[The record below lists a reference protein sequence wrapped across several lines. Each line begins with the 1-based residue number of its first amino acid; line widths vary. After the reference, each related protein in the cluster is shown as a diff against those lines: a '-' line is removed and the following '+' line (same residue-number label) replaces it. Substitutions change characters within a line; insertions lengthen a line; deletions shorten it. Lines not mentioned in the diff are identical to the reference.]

1 MERPARL
8 VNSISGR
15 SRCESADE
23 SNAHP
28 SAQGP
33 EDGLAEEI
41 EAPAGDLES
50 GSGEIHT
57 RRVRREAVKRAPA
70 EAVVRTPRRVRSDA
84 VKPPRRGMRPVRNL
98 AILAAV
104 AALIAGVA
112 LPAYGIFK
120 PENDALTMQEAAEG
134 AAQSFTASDAAA
146 SVELKRDSYSATTPE
161 EIEKKKAE
169 EAAKERAREIAAA
182 AAASKANAN
191 AAVAPSVDLSMVAP
205 GSGEVRWPLA
215 AYTLGEGFLARGG
228 AHKGVDMLAPGGSPI
243 YAAASGVVRVSQDNF
258 GGYGNAI
265 TIDSVINGQM
275 VSTLYAHIMY
285 GGRHVQSGQTV
296 EAGQL
301 IAQVGS
307 TGRSTANH
315 LHFELWINGQYS
327 DGYAWLQQ
335 NAG

>member
-1 MERPARL
+1 
-8 VNSISGR
+8 
-15 SRCESADE
+15 
-23 SNAHP
+23 
-28 SAQGP
+28 
-33 EDGLAEEI
+33 LAEDI
-41 EAPAGDLES
+41 DAPASGVENEPGDTQASDLQ
-50 GSGEIHT
+50 T
-57 RRVRREAVKRAPA
+57 RRVRRDTVKRASTD
-70 EAVVRTPRRVRSDA
+70 AVARKPRRVRTVA
-84 VKPPRRGMRPVRNL
+84 PKPARRAMRPVRNL

-120 PENDALTMQEAAEG
+120 PEAESVTMQEVAEG
-134 AAQSFTASDAAA
+134 AAQSFTASETAVAA
-146 SVELKRDSYSATTPE
+146 ELKRDSYSATTPD
-161 EIEKKKAE
+161 EIAKKKAE
-169 EAAKERAREIAAA
+169 EAAAERAKAIAAA
-182 AAASKANAN
+182 AAANASANPN
-191 AAVAPSVDLSMVAP
+191 AQTAPVNVDLSMVAP

-215 AYTLGEGFLARGG
+215 SYVLGEGFLARGG
-228 AHKGVDMLAPGGSPI
+228 AHKGVDMLAPGGTPI
-243 YAAASGVVRVSQDNF
+243 YAAAAGVVRVSQDNF

-265 TIDSVINGQM
+265 TIDSVVGGQM

-285 GGRHVQSGQTV
+285 GGRHVSPGQTV
-296 EAGQL
+296 EAGQM